1 MGDDRNQKQPD
12 YFNPDNFFADDSF
25 GTSLGDDYASFFSD
39 DDVTP
44 GGEQGSSPGTPDQNL
59 SDWMA
64 DTEQKQ
70 GQMPNEGAAS
80 DFWDWGDVAGQSGQ
94 NAGPQ
99 PGTGSSQ
106 YGGQQPGTGSSPYGG
121 QQPNVPNDG
130 PVILGGIDGG
140 SKKPKKG
147 LPVPAIAA
155 IAVAVALA
163 VGVPYFLH
171 SRQDPEPVAPV
182 DDPDDPYDDDDDTY
196 VSYSSGYV
204 DYGKDYNDFY
214 TNKYAMAMANYGYAA
229 DEICVIDNTDYIGSA
244 EAPRQPETY
253 YSLFI
258 HDNKVTLLAPLQSSY
273 MDCGYTI
280 CFAGEDTNY
289 DMAPGI
295 IVPPETVDRDRY
307 FEMVKEGFNNLE
319 DYEKDDYIGIE
330 FGDISTVSMNGNTIS
345 YMEVRY
351 SDTANNAILDT
362 FSFEER
368 PSGNA
373 FLTEYRCR
381 QNEAADGAEALGI
394 LYGKLTFYTE
404 GFDSIDASKH
414 VFTTGR
420 IYDKGS
426 RHWAEFVAPE
436 FDHYEMAGS
445 SIEGPDQMYFG
456 YSNRNSSYK
465 SIWIEYESYSSV
477 NSHDSF
483 EEHVEQKLEYE
494 ESSEYISDVTLTDQ
508 KEFTFSGYDA
518 YFYSY
523 DKTEHYGNSPTDV
536 RVYEYRIHTSA
547 DEEIY
552 VWINNENPVEEDA
565 FDPEAFLRDYLT
577 LN

>member
-80 DFWDWGDVAGQSGQ
+80 DFWAWGDVAGQSGQ

-155 IAVAVALA
+155 IAVAVALS

-214 TNKYAMAMANYGYAA
+214 TNKYAMAMANYGYAS

-436 FDHYEMAGS
+436 FDHYEMDGS

-547 DEEIY
+547 DEEIC